1 MELGGVNDHCGG
13 GGDRERAVTEAH
25 RATRPR
31 QLRGR
36 TTHGAG
42 TAPRF
47 TDPLSPFLLG
57 TVSMS
62 TARGGPELIHV
73 EREGE
78 TERACADLVNNY
90 SCAEQG
96 DVGFC

>member
-1 MELGGVNDHCGG
+1 MELGGVGDHCRG

-57 TVSMS
+57 TGSVS

-73 EREGE
+73 EGERERRR
-78 TERACADLVNNY
+78 ERAQI
-90 SCAEQG
+90 S
-96 DVGFC
+96 